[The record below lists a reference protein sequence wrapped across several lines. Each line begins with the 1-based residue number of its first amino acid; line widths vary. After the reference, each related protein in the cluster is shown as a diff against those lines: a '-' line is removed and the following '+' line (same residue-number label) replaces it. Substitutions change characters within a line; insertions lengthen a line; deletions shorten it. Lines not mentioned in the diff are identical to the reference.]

1 MPSNALGKF
10 EGAMMKDVNR
20 IIATHASIQNGGRGN
35 KALGHLT
42 RSGVLLLCAAWE
54 LYVEELMI
62 EAVRECSQRAQSP
75 SDLPKSVQKSIAEHV
90 KGSQHQLRV
99 LALAGDGWRAVYAEM
114 AVEWVSSLNTPN
126 KHNINEGFKKLIG
139 IEGLASN
146 WSFGDNSVNDFVKAR
161 GDVAHKGSAAGNI
174 HMNKLRE
181 TYLPQIMRCAVDT
194 DNAVST
200 YIRSIFEPKAYP
212 WNRRGV

>member
-54 LYVEELMI
+54 LYIEELMI
-62 EAVRECSQRAQSP
+62 ETVRVCSQRAQSP
-75 SDLPKSVQKSIAEHV
+75 SELPKAVQKTIAEHV

-126 KHNINEGFKKLIG
+126 KHNINAGKPQSPSSCPNGRPFCRLSPNPTPPPQMCAENEG
-139 IEGLASN
+139 
-146 WSFGDNSVNDFVKAR
+146 
-161 GDVAHKGSAAGNI
+161 
-174 HMNKLRE
+174 
-181 TYLPQIMRCAVDT
+181 
-194 DNAVST
+194 
-200 YIRSIFEPKAYP
+200 IRSEMAGGGRRRAYKKP
-212 WNRRGV
+212 ATGAEEIADRRGHKKRRPEGRLSRMNCERSEAI